1 MGFAWELAN
10 VRNFGM
16 PEVWDCPAPAP
27 RHRKPRQPRRRQR
40 LRWPGAAGRRPWVG
54 PAHGA
59 VLAARAAA
67 RRARLILAARP
78 ALTDHRRAF

>member
-16 PEVWDCPAPAP
+16 PEVWDCPAPSP
-27 RHRKPRQPRRRQR
+27 RHRKPRQRQRQR
-40 LRWPGAAGRRPWVG
+40 LSLRRPGAARH
-54 PAHGA
+54 AHAA
-59 VLAARAAA
+59 VLAARAASH
-67 RRARLILAARP
+67 RARLILAARP

>member
-10 VRNFGM
+10 VRKFGL
-16 PEVWDCPAPAP
+16 PEVWDCPAPSP
-27 RHRKPRQPRRRQR
+27 RHRKPRQ
-40 LRWPGAAGRRPWVG
+40 RRPG
-54 PAHGA
+54 
-59 VLAARAAA
+59 AARAAS

>member
-16 PEVWDCPAPAP
+16 PEVWDCPAPSP
-27 RHRKPRQPRRRQR
+27 RHRKPRQRQR
-40 LRWPGAAGRRPWVG
+40 LRLHRPEAARH
-54 PAHGA
+54 AHAA
-59 VLAARAAA
+59 VLAARAGS